1 MNSFTN
7 YLPIGLLVLA
17 AACGGGD
24 SSIEAKQKSLASL
37 KKQAL
42 DLNAQIVALEKE
54 VEKAGGA
61 SAAKAILVGIDTI
74 QTETFTHYIE
84 LQGKVES
91 ESVSYITPRA
101 GGGQVKA
108 IYIKRGDRV
117 KRGQLILQLDNT
129 LIKQSAAAATQ
140 NIETLKSQAALA
152 KSVYEKQKNL
162 WEQNIGS
169 EIQLMTAKTNADA
182 MSSQLKAAMEQL
194 GMVKDQ
200 LAFTSIYSD
209 VDGVAEEVNVKVVN
223 TTKLKLTAEV
233 PENYAG
239 KVKVGTE
246 LTLTFPDIQKTIN
259 NKVNVLGNVIDPLNR
274 SFYIESK
281 LPVDNSFRPN
291 LLAQV
296 KIKDYEKKDAIS
308 IPVNLLQNDEKGKFV
323 YVAVMEAGKMFARKK
338 MISTGEFY
346 GNNIEK
352 WSCHN
357 VPQHSRDKFFEG
369 KDNRPNTVFKNI
381 KSLNETVYADGEI
394 YYSNWP
400 HIISQE
406 GNQKCF
412 LDTKWANPFEQ
423 TWMSHM
429 YSLTKEN
436 ILNPAILLASPI
448 THNRIYHYDA
458 CERKEN

>member
-1 MNSFTN
+1 MKSFTT
-7 YLPIGLLVLA
+7 YLSIGLLVLA
-17 AACGGGD
+17 TACGGGD
-24 SSIEAKQKSLASL
+24 TIEAKQKSLASL

-42 DLNAQIVALEKE
+42 ELNAKIIALEKE

-101 GGGQVKA
+101 GGGQVRA
-108 IYIKRGDRV
+108 IYINRGDRV
-117 KRGQLILQLDNT
+117 KKGQLILQLDNT

-182 MSSQLKAAMEQL
+182 MASQLRAAMEQL

-209 VDGVAEEVNVKVVN
+209 VDGVAEEVNVKVGELFMGPGQIKIVN
-223 TTKLKLTAEV
+223 TAKLKLTAEV

-281 LPVDNSFRPN
+281 LPVDNNFRPN

-296 KIKDYEKKDAIS
+296 KIKDYEKKNAIS

-323 YVAVMEAGKMFARKK
+323 YVAVVEAGKMFARKK
-338 MISTGEFY
+338 MVATGEFY
-346 GNNIEK
+346 GNNIEVL
-352 WSCHN
+352 SGLAAGDIMI
-357 VPQHSRDKFFEG
+357 SEG
-369 KDNRPNTVFKNI
+369 YQSIYDGQLITTSI
-381 KSLNETVYADGEI
+381 K
-394 YYSNWP
+394 
-400 HIISQE
+400 
-406 GNQKCF
+406 
-412 LDTKWANPFEQ
+412 
-423 TWMSHM
+423 
-429 YSLTKEN
+429 
-436 ILNPAILLASPI
+436 
-448 THNRIYHYDA
+448 
-458 CERKEN
+458 

>member
-1 MNSFTN
+1 MKSFTN
-7 YLPIGLLVLA
+7 YLSIGLLVLA

-61 SAAKAILVGIDTI
+61 SSAKAILVGIDTI

-209 VDGVAEEVNVKVVN
+209 VDGVSEEVNVKVGELFMGPGQIKVVN

-281 LPVDNSFRPN
+281 LPVDNNFRPN

-323 YVAVMEAGKMFARKK
+323 YVAVMEGGKMFARKK
-338 MISTGEFY
+338 MVATGEFY
-346 GNNIEK
+346 GNNIEVL
-352 WSCHN
+352 SGLAAGDIL
-357 VPQHSRDKFFEG
+357 VSEG
-369 KDNRPNTVFKNI
+369 YQSIYDGQLISTSI
-381 KSLNETVYADGEI
+381 K
-394 YYSNWP
+394 
-400 HIISQE
+400 
-406 GNQKCF
+406 
-412 LDTKWANPFEQ
+412 
-423 TWMSHM
+423 
-429 YSLTKEN
+429 
-436 ILNPAILLASPI
+436 
-448 THNRIYHYDA
+448 
-458 CERKEN
+458 

>member
-1 MNSFTN
+1 MKSFTN
-7 YLPIGLLVLA
+7 YLSIGLLILA
-17 AACGGGD
+17 AACGGDD

-101 GGGQVKA
+101 GGGQVRS

-152 KSVYEKQKNL
+152 KLVYEKQKNL

-182 MSSQLKAAMEQL
+182 LASQLRAANEQL

-209 VDGVAEEVNVKVVN
+209 VDGVAEEVNVKVGELFMGPGQIKIVN
-223 TTKLKLTAEV
+223 TTKLKLTAQV

-281 LPVDNSFRPN
+281 LPVDNNFRPN

-323 YVAVMEAGKMFARKK
+323 YVAVMEGGKMFARKK
-338 MISTGEFY
+338 MVVTGEFY
-346 GNNIEK
+346 GNNIEVL
-352 WSCHN
+352 SGLAAGD
-357 VPQHSRDKFFEG
+357 VLVSEG
-369 KDNRPNTVFKNI
+369 YQSIYDGQLISTSI
-381 KSLNETVYADGEI
+381 K
-394 YYSNWP
+394 
-400 HIISQE
+400 
-406 GNQKCF
+406 
-412 LDTKWANPFEQ
+412 
-423 TWMSHM
+423 
-429 YSLTKEN
+429 
-436 ILNPAILLASPI
+436 
-448 THNRIYHYDA
+448 
-458 CERKEN
+458 

>member
-1 MNSFTN
+1 MKSFTTFFT
-7 YLPIGLLVLA
+7 LSLLILVT
-17 AACGGGD
+17 ACGGGD
-24 SSIEAKQKSLASL
+24 NTIEAKQKSLASL

-42 DLNAQIVALEKE
+42 ELNAKIVALEKE

-74 QTETFTHYIE
+74 QSETFTHYIE

-101 GGGQVKA
+101 GGGQVRA

-117 KRGQLILQLDNT
+117 KKGQLILQLDNT

-182 MSSQLKAAMEQL
+182 MASQLKAAMEQL

-209 VDGVAEEVNVKVVN
+209 VDGVAEEVNVKVGELFMGPGQIKIVN
-223 TTKLKLTAEV
+223 TTKLKLTAQV

-281 LPVDNSFRPN
+281 LPVDNNFRPN

-323 YVAVMEAGKMFARKK
+323 YVAIMEGGKMFARKK
-338 MISTGEFY
+338 MVATGEFY
-346 GNNIEK
+346 GNNIEVL
-352 WSCHN
+352 SGLAAGDIL
-357 VPQHSRDKFFEG
+357 VSEG
-369 KDNRPNTVFKNI
+369 YQSIYDGQLITTSI
-381 KSLNETVYADGEI
+381 K
-394 YYSNWP
+394 
-400 HIISQE
+400 
-406 GNQKCF
+406 
-412 LDTKWANPFEQ
+412 
-423 TWMSHM
+423 
-429 YSLTKEN
+429 
-436 ILNPAILLASPI
+436 
-448 THNRIYHYDA
+448 
-458 CERKEN
+458 

>member
-1 MNSFTN
+1 MKSFTT
-7 YLPIGLLVLA
+7 YLSIGLLVLA

-24 SSIEAKQKSLASL
+24 NTIEAKQKSLASL

-42 DLNAQIVALEKE
+42 ELNAQIVALEKE

-101 GGGQVKA
+101 GGGQVRA

-152 KSVYEKQKNL
+152 KSVYEKQKSL

-182 MSSQLKAAMEQL
+182 MASQLKAAMEQL

-209 VDGVAEEVNVKVVN
+209 VDGVAEEVNVKVGELFMGPGQVKIVN
-223 TTKLKLTAEV
+223 TTKLKLTAQV

-239 KVKVGTE
+239 KIKVGTE
-246 LTLTFPDIQKTIN
+246 LTLTFPDIQKTIS

-281 LPVDNSFRPN
+281 LPVDNNFRPN

-323 YVAVMEAGKMFARKK
+323 YVAVMEGGKLFARKK
-338 MISTGEFY
+338 MVSTGEFY
-346 GNNIEK
+346 GNNIEVL
-352 WSCHN
+352 SGLAAGDILI
-357 VPQHSRDKFFEG
+357 SEG
-369 KDNRPNTVFKNI
+369 YQSIYDGQLISTSI
-381 KSLNETVYADGEI
+381 K
-394 YYSNWP
+394 
-400 HIISQE
+400 
-406 GNQKCF
+406 
-412 LDTKWANPFEQ
+412 
-423 TWMSHM
+423 
-429 YSLTKEN
+429 
-436 ILNPAILLASPI
+436 
-448 THNRIYHYDA
+448 
-458 CERKEN
+458 

>member
-1 MNSFTN
+1 MKSFAT
-7 YLPIGLLVLA
+7 LFTLSLLILVT
-17 AACGGGD
+17 ACGGGD
-24 SSIEAKQKSLASL
+24 NTVEAKQKSLASL

-42 DLNAQIVALEKE
+42 ELNAQIVALEKE

-101 GGGQVKA
+101 GGGQVRA

-117 KRGQLILQLDNT
+117 RRGQLILQLDNT
-129 LIKQSAAAATQ
+129 LVKQSAAAATQ

-182 MSSQLKAAMEQL
+182 LASQLRAANEQL

-209 VDGVAEEVNVKVVN
+209 VDGVAEEVNVKVGDLFMGPGQIKIVN

-239 KVKVGTE
+239 KVKIGTE
-246 LTLTFPDIQKTIN
+246 LTLTFPDIQKTIY
-259 NKVNVLGNVIDPLNR
+259 NKVNVLGNVIDPLSR

-281 LPVDNSFRPN
+281 LPVDNNFRPN

-296 KIKDYEKKDAIS
+296 KIKDYEKKNAIS
-308 IPVNLLQNDEKGKFV
+308 IPVNLLQTDEKGKFV
-323 YVAVMEAGKMFARKK
+323 YVAVIEAGKMFARKK
-338 MISTGEFY
+338 MVLTGEFY
-346 GNNIEK
+346 GNNIEVL
-352 WSCHN
+352 SGLAAG
-357 VPQHSRDKFFEG
+357 DILITEG
-369 KDNRPNTVFKNI
+369 YQSIYDGQLISTSI
-381 KSLNETVYADGEI
+381 K
-394 YYSNWP
+394 
-400 HIISQE
+400 
-406 GNQKCF
+406 
-412 LDTKWANPFEQ
+412 
-423 TWMSHM
+423 
-429 YSLTKEN
+429 
-436 ILNPAILLASPI
+436 
-448 THNRIYHYDA
+448 
-458 CERKEN
+458 

>member
-1 MNSFTN
+1 MKSFATFFT
-7 YLPIGLLVLA
+7 LSLFILVT
-17 AACGGGD
+17 ACGGGD
-24 SSIEAKQKSLASL
+24 NTIEAKQKSLASL

-42 DLNAQIVALEKE
+42 ELNAKIVALEKE

-61 SAAKAILVGIDTI
+61 SAAKAILVATDTI

-101 GGGQVKA
+101 GGGQVRA

-129 LIKQSAAAATQ
+129 LIKQSAAAASQ

-152 KSVYEKQKNL
+152 KAVYEKQKNL

-182 MSSQLKAAMEQL
+182 LASQLRAANEQL
-194 GMVKDQ
+194 GMVRDQ

-209 VDGVAEEVNVKVVN
+209 VDGVAEEVNVKVGDLFMGPGQIKIVN
-223 TTKLKLTAEV
+223 TSKLKLTAQV

-259 NKVNVLGNVIDPLNR
+259 NKVNVLGNIIDPLSR

-281 LPVDNSFRPN
+281 LPIDNNFRPN

-308 IPVNLLQNDEKGKFV
+308 IPVNLLQTDEKGKFV
-323 YVAVMEAGKMFARKK
+323 YVAIMEAGKMFARKK
-338 MISTGEFY
+338 MVSTGEFY
-346 GNNIEK
+346 GNNIEVL
-352 WSCHN
+352 SGIAAGDILI
-357 VPQHSRDKFFEG
+357 SEG
-369 KDNRPNTVFKNI
+369 YQSIYDGQLITTSI
-381 KSLNETVYADGEI
+381 K
-394 YYSNWP
+394 
-400 HIISQE
+400 
-406 GNQKCF
+406 
-412 LDTKWANPFEQ
+412 
-423 TWMSHM
+423 
-429 YSLTKEN
+429 
-436 ILNPAILLASPI
+436 
-448 THNRIYHYDA
+448 
-458 CERKEN
+458 

>member
-1 MNSFTN
+1 MKSFTT
-7 YLPIGLLVLA
+7 LFTLSLLILVT
-17 AACGGGD
+17 ACGGGENTV
-24 SSIEAKQKSLASL
+24 EAKQKSLASL

-42 DLNAQIVALEKE
+42 ELNAQIVALEKE

-61 SAAKAILVGIDTI
+61 SAAKAILVATDTI

-101 GGGQVKA
+101 GGGQVRA

-117 KRGQLILQLDNT
+117 KRGQLILQLDNSM
-129 LIKQSAAAATQ
+129 IKQSAAAAIQ

-152 KSVYEKQKNL
+152 KAVYEKQKNL

-182 MSSQLKAAMEQL
+182 LASQLRAANEQL

-209 VDGVAEEVNVKVVN
+209 VDGVAEEVNVKVGDLFMGPGQIKIVN

-239 KVKVGTE
+239 KVKIGTE
-246 LTLTFPDIQKTIN
+246 LTLTFPDIQKTIY
-259 NKVNVLGNVIDPLNR
+259 NKVNVLGNVIDPLSR

-281 LPVDNSFRPN
+281 LPVDNNFRPN

-308 IPVNLLQNDEKGKFV
+308 IPVNLLQTDEKGKFV
-323 YVAVMEAGKMFARKK
+323 YVAITEAGKMFARKK
-338 MISTGEFY
+338 MVITREFY
-346 GNNIEK
+346 GNNIEVL
-352 WSCHN
+352 SGLAAG
-357 VPQHSRDKFFEG
+357 DILITEG
-369 KDNRPNTVFKNI
+369 YQSIYDGQLISTSI
-381 KSLNETVYADGEI
+381 K
-394 YYSNWP
+394 
-400 HIISQE
+400 
-406 GNQKCF
+406 
-412 LDTKWANPFEQ
+412 
-423 TWMSHM
+423 
-429 YSLTKEN
+429 
-436 ILNPAILLASPI
+436 
-448 THNRIYHYDA
+448 
-458 CERKEN
+458 